1 MTFVTAGSVLL
12 LLTLPAAIV
21 LPKDGKLFV
30 SHNNNY
36 CDLFNTVK
44 KRVQFVIGRGLYK

>member
-12 LLTLPAAIV
+12 LLTIPAAIV

-30 SHNNNY
+30 SHNNYY

-44 KRVQFVIGRGLYK
+44 KRVQFVIG